1 MTGAMTIRPATQ
13 GRSRLSREFQ
23 ELKVMVTFTDK
34 AREMVLSFMDQSE
47 GELQALRIN
56 LRNGSPLA
64 PGFELTLVSA
74 EDAAPEDVSLDG
86 GGFKVLLDPESASG
100 LEGATV
106 DFVER
111 LNESGFELKTPAR
124 KNVAPV
130 DRPTGA
136 IAEKVQEIL
145 DQQVNP
151 SIAAHG
157 GQINLVD
164 VKGTELYMEMT
175 GGCQGCAMSRL
186 TLRQGVERMIR
197 QAIPEITEIHDI
209 TDHDSGENPF
219 FT

>member
-1 MTGAMTIRPATQ
+1 
-13 GRSRLSREFQ
+13 
-23 ELKVMVTFTDK
+23 MVTFTDK
-34 AREMVLSFMDQSE
+34 ARQMVLSFMDQSE
-47 GELQALRIN
+47 GEVQALRIN
-56 LRNGSPLA
+56 LRNGSPLT
-64 PGFELTLVSA
+64 PNFELTLVSA
-74 EDAAPEDVSLDG
+74 DEESPQDLAMDG
-86 GGFKVLLDPESASG
+86 GGFKVLLDRESAPR

-111 LNESGFELKTPAR
+111 LNESGFELKTAPT

-130 DRPTGA
+130 ERPTGD
-136 IAEKVQEIL
+136 IADKVQDIL
-145 DQQVNP
+145 DGQVNP
-151 SIAAHG
+151 SIASHG

-209 TDHDSGENPF
+209 TDHESGENPF
-219 FT
+219 FTG